1 MALAALRAGQVE
13 PGERPTGGGVIELPV
28 CPQHRVVAE
37 VARGWETGCHMV
49 HGVRRGGVIVHV
61 TRGANRVCAGQ
72 VVVIVDMALTAL
84 RAGQVEPGQRPTGSG
99 VIEFAVGPEHRLES
113 METWCRVQFVFLRVK
128 CFALEVRF
136 LDGDSKSN
144 FCAGAGRTY
153 KHSDPYASPK
163 LRRAGKSIVRTTSS
177 SRQFA
182 MTVP

>member
-61 TRGANRVCAGQ
+61 TRGANCVCAGQ

-99 VIEFAVGPEHRLES
+99 VIEFAVGPEHRVVTVLARGW
-113 METWCRVQFVFLRVK
+113 ETQ
-128 CFALEVRF
+128 LEVVN
-136 LDGDSKSN
+136 GS
-144 FCAGAGRTY
+144 GGRVVVVLVAA
-153 KHSDPYASPK
+153 DAS
-163 LRRAGKSIVRTTSS
+163 RVRAGQVVVVVDVALAALHGGVRAGQRES
-177 SRQFA
+177 
-182 MTVP
+182 